1 LGSSSLFERKK
12 IILGVTGSIA
22 AYKAVYLASFL
33 TKEGAKVYTVMTE
46 NASHFVT
53 PLTFSSITGER
64 CIKSLFDST
73 ETKIHHIELVK
84 EADVFLIAPATANFI
99 SKAAWGVADDALTTS
114 LLVAE
119 CPIVIAP
126 AMNTKMYLNSTV
138 QENLEKLAS
147 KGFYIVESKEGR
159 LACGEVGVGK
169 MAEPEEIINFLKEL
183 LSTSLKLKGKKF
195 LVTAGPTREYLDDI
209 RFISNR
215 STGKMGYSLAQEAA
229 QMGAEVTLIS
239 GPVSLSPPA
248 NVKLIKVESAEEML
262 NACKKHF
269 PKHDV
274 LIMSAAVSDY
284 RPQVKRKGKIKKKE
298 GMESLP
304 LERTPDILRE
314 LSKIKKSQIIVG
326 FAAETSSLISSAKK
340 KLKEK
345 KLDLIVANPIEKEVG
360 FESGFNQGYLVFSDG
375 RVEEVKR
382 LPKRIFARRILQAV
396 AVLNKE

>member
-53 PLTFSSITGER
+53 PLTFSSITGEQ

-99 SKAAWGVADDALTTS
+99 SKAAWGVADDALATS

-138 QENLEKLAS
+138 QENLEKLVS
-147 KGFYIVESKEGR
+147 KGFYIVEPKEGR

-169 MAEPEEIINFLKEL
+169 MAEPEEIISFLKEL

-215 STGKMGYSLAQEAA
+215 SSGKMGYSLAQEAA

-284 RPQVKRKGKIKKKE
+284 RPQIKRKGKIKKSE
-298 GMESLP
+298 VMESLS

-314 LSKIKKSQIIVG
+314 LSKMRKSQIIVG
-326 FAAETSSLISSAKK
+326 FAAEASSLITSAKK

-360 FESGFNQGYLVFSDG
+360 FESEFNQGYLVFSDG

-396 AVLNKE
+396 AALNKE